1 MNASEQIRIVALK
14 SLPEISPGDDLARL
28 IAEAV
33 QGEGH
38 SLAERCAVVI
48 AQKVVSKAEGRL
60 ANLGE
65 IQPSPLAEAYA
76 REHEKDPRFI
86 EVILQQA
93 RRVVKMDRGV
103 LIVETHRGL
112 VCANG
117 GVDVSNVAPD
127 PGGGEWVTLLPC
139 DPDASAER
147 LRQGLRHLAGCDC
160 AVVISDT
167 FGRPWREG
175 LVNVAIG
182 AAGFRPLADY
192 RGQPDRHA
200 RPLHSTIVAVA
211 DELAAAAGL
220 VMGKAAGT
228 PVVLVYGAALESGQG
243 SACELIRPPERD
255 LFR

>member
-1 MNASEQIRIVALK
+1 MASGEIRIVALK
-14 SLPEISPGDDLARL
+14 SLPEISSGDDLARL
-28 IAEAV
+28 IAEAAAR
-33 QGEGH
+33 EGH
-38 SLAERCAVVI
+38 SLAGGDAVVV

-60 ANLGE
+60 VNLRE
-65 IQPSPLAEAYA
+65 IQPSPLAESFAGEHGKDA
-76 REHEKDPRFI
+76 RLI

-93 RRVVKMDRGV
+93 RRVMKMDRGV
-103 LIVETHRGL
+103 LIVETHQGL

-127 PGGGEWVTLLPC
+127 AAGGEWVTLLPC

-147 LRQGLRHLAGCDC
+147 LRQGLRHLVGCDC

-175 LVNVAIG
+175 LVNVAVG

-192 RGQPDRHA
+192 RGQHDRHG
-200 RPLHSTIVAVA
+200 RRLHSTIVAVA

-220 VMGKAAGT
+220 VMGKAAGA
-228 PVVLVYGAALESGQG
+228 PVLLVYGAVLERGQG
-243 SACELIRPPERD
+243 SARELLRPPEHD

>member
-1 MNASEQIRIVALK
+1 M
-14 SLPEISPGDDLARL
+14 
-28 IAEAV
+28 EA
-33 QGEGH
+33 
-38 SLAERCAVVI
+38 
-48 AQKVVSKAEGRL
+48 
-60 ANLGE
+60 
-65 IQPSPLAEAYA
+65 
-76 REHEKDPRFI
+76 
-86 EVILQQA
+86 
-93 RRVVKMDRGV
+93 
-103 LIVETHRGL
+103 
-112 VCANG
+112 
-117 GVDVSNVAPD
+117 

-147 LRQGLRHLAGCDC
+147 LRQRLLELAGCDC

-192 RGQPDRHA
+192 RGQSDRHG

-211 DELAAAAGL
+211 DVLAAAAGL

-228 PVVLVYGAALESGQG
+228 PVVLVYGAALERGQG
-243 SACELIRPPERD
+243 SARELIRPPERD